1 MIQFVVRF
9 TECTEEKNLWCS
21 IDCKK
26 LPNFVKSNW
35 NRRLNQ
41 LPMAIPIK
49 VVPVLKGKAA
59 RDFILKADAA
69 LAKQG
74 TIDFSKQVSIA
85 NKILEKAKMK

>member
-1 MIQFVVRF
+1 
-9 TECTEEKNLWCS
+9 
-21 IDCKK
+21 
-26 LPNFVKSNW
+26 
-35 NRRLNQ
+35 
-41 LPMAIPIK
+41 MAIPIK

-69 LAKQG
+69 LLKKG

>member
-1 MIQFVVRF
+1 M
-9 TECTEEKNLWCS
+9 
-21 IDCKK
+21 
-26 LPNFVKSNW
+26 P
-35 NRRLNQ
+35 
-41 LPMAIPIK
+41 IPIK

>member
-1 MIQFVVRF
+1 MIDN
-9 TECTEEKNLWCS
+9 KM
-21 IDCKK
+21 
-26 LPNFVKSNW
+26 LPNFVKSDW
-35 NRRLNQ
+35 IRHLYQ
-41 LPMAIPIK
+41 IPMAIPIK

-69 LAKQG
+69 LLKKG

>member
-1 MIQFVVRF
+1 MLF
-9 TECTEEKNLWCS
+9 CG
-21 IDCKK
+21 IDNKK
-26 LPNFVKSNW
+26 LPNFVKSYW
-35 NRRLNQ
+35 NRRLYQ
-41 LPMAIPIK
+41 IPMAIPIK

-69 LAKQG
+69 LSKKG